1 MTIRVALIED
11 DPELASQLSALIN
24 GSQGFSCTFSA
35 PDGETALA
43 TIPAHDPHV
52 VLLDIQLPKM
62 DGIQTLKEL
71 KKLCPHIHVL
81 MLTVYRDNKRLFEAL
96 RAGASGYLLKRTST
110 PKLLE
115 AIREVHKGGA
125 PMSAQIARQVVQ
137 FFRAGELTLSVLTP
151 RENQVLALLG
161 EGRLYKEI
169 ADDLS
174 VSINTIRAYIRIIY
188 EKLHVNS
195 RTEATRKLFGR

>member
-1 MTIRVALIED
+1 MSIRVALVED
-11 DPELASQLSALIN
+11 DPELSEQLCALIN
-24 GSQGFSCTFSA
+24 GSPGFSCTLTVST
-35 PDGETALA
+35 GEAALA
-43 TIPAHDPHV
+43 TIPEHRPDV
-52 VLLDIQLPKM
+52 VLLDIHLPKM

-71 KKLCPHIHVL
+71 KRSNPNIIVL
-81 MLTVYRDNKRLFEAL
+81 MLTVSRDNKCLFDAL
-96 RAGASGYLLKRTST
+96 KAGASGYLLKRTST

-115 AIREVHKGGA
+115 AIREVHEGGA

-137 FFRAGELTLSVLTP
+137 FFRSDEDKLAVLTP
-151 RENQVLALLG
+151 RENQVLKLLG

-169 ADDLS
+169 AGDLD
-174 VSINTIRAYIRIIY
+174 VSINTVRAHIRIIY